1 MERLQ
6 TIWEEGGRPSA
17 LMLRTLA
24 RRQNVDITVR
34 ESQEF
39 VAAQAGRQLLASK
52 LPSNGKVQSS
62 REGMRMMIDLIDNSK
77 KRKQPSGHR
86 YILVC
91 VDVFSR
97 FVFTEAIRN

>member
-52 LPSNGKVQSS
+52 LPSNGKLQAS
-62 REGMRMMIDLIDNSK
+62 REGVRCDPPDRQFEETKATIGTSIYP
-77 KRKQPSGHR
+77 R
-86 YILVC
+86 VC
-91 VDVFSR
+91 
-97 FVFTEAIRN
+97 

>member
-39 VAAQAGRQLLASK
+39 VAAQAGRQGQQATIE
-52 LPSNGKVQSS
+52 
-62 REGMRMMIDLIDNSK
+62 RESPGEPTRGALDD
-77 KRKQPSGHR
+77 
-86 YILVC
+86 
-91 VDVFSR
+91 R
-97 FVFTEAIRN
+97 FDRQFEETKATIGTSLYTRAC